1 MSEIQRPEAQAED
14 TPLPGGIEVNLGDFT
29 RTVGLMKSLRLMLNN
44 QMVVNVEDLASSV
57 NDAGRKF
64 KLGEIEA
71 ANIDVARSYAAFSQR
86 TNQWESQARNL
97 EQQMKMQAAKNPKAI
112 SIDAMNRMK
121 SEQVAVRTRIRT
133 AEVHFRRLSQAMD
146 LAYTNLQQQPKV
158 LEKPTP
164 PGLPADFFASFQAAT
179 ASERADSERAD
190 SERADIVKQH
200 FEIEAVLKAEVS
212 RGVKGGY
219 DIRFE
224 PLPPL
229 DRLYFLTKPAQ
240 LVKLL
245 KLGTTVA
252 IHDLETAQEADMKL
266 VEFVKHIQSGVWLLK
281 PRV

>member
-146 LAYTNLQQQPKV
+146 LAYTSLQQQPKV
-158 LEKPTP
+158 VEKPTP
-164 PGLPADFFASFQAAT
+164 AGLPAEFFASFQAAA

-190 SERADIVKQH
+190 IIKQH

-212 RGVKGGY
+212 RGAKGGY

-252 IHDLETAQEADMKL
+252 IHDLETAQEAETKL

>member
-1 MSEIQRPEAQAED
+1 MSDIQRPEAQAED

-121 SEQVAVRTRIRT
+121 SEQIAVRTRIRT

-146 LAYTNLQQQPKV
+146 LAYTNLPQQPKV
-158 LEKPTP
+158 VEKPAP
-164 PGLPADFFASFQAAT
+164 AGLPADFFTSFQAAA
-179 ASERADSERAD
+179 ASERAGV
-190 SERADIVKQH
+190 VKQH

-212 RGVKGGY
+212 RGAKGGY
-219 DIRFE
+219 DIRFD

-229 DRLYFLTKPAQ
+229 DRLYFLAKPAQ

-245 KLGTTVA
+245 KLGTTVV
-252 IHDLETAQEADMKL
+252 IHDLETAQEAETKL

-281 PRV
+281 ARV